1 MKYSP
6 TWIYK
11 NRVTK
16 HFVIV
21 LDFPCLSLFTMLFA
35 YVVHFGCFVVR
46 DLCSSGCRGNFAN
59 YRSLQPLLPLPPANF
74 ICLTRRQLFEIS
86 ARLKLLSVPFSSLY
100 FVIGHLEKR
109 FQERIM

>member
-1 MKYSP
+1 MKYSS

-21 LDFPCLSLFTMLFA
+21 LDFPCLSLFTVLFA

-46 DLCSSGCRGNFAN
+46 DLCSSGCRGNFPN
-59 YRSLQPLLPLPPANF
+59 SRSLQPLPLLPLANF
-74 ICLTRRQLFEIS
+74 ICLTHSPLNR
-86 ARLKLLSVPFSSLY
+86 P
-100 FVIGHLEKR
+100 
-109 FQERIM
+109 